1 MSRTRGPARP
11 LRLRGRGLLALA
23 VVATL
28 PPSGA
33 CSQSYDLGRS
43 GDLVVSE
50 RLRILAHGRA
60 LADGASPIART
71 LSLKADMI
79 AQGFYHES
87 GIGWVRTEA
96 SLSPTLG
103 WSPNL
108 NGGLA
113 RSRIALGGGWL
124 EIDPAYVARS
134 GATAG
139 LLFES
144 EARLAW
150 GSGRFLQIEADGTI
164 SRARQSGDERRDRW
178 LQLCGRNHL
187 LGWSFLDLCLTQRES
202 DRSLSQYEQREATL
216 QFARLFTAPNSYHEI
231 RLDLTER
238 RQPEYRQPR
247 AGLEWHS
254 VWSGLATRFGI
265 GVGQAVEGRTVE
277 RLDVFADLRWRMAG
291 AVTGLALWQSRASGG
306 QVFGIAQSDVSTGVA
321 LFRQITPVL
330 DVSVQ
335 YVRTR
340 SSVDLF
346 DNQQVGLDLSWR
358 FRIR

>member
-1 MSRTRGPARP
+1 M
-11 LRLRGRGLLALA
+11 LALA
-23 VVATL
+23 VTVAVVVL
-28 PPSGA
+28 PDGA
-33 CSQSYDLGRS
+33 RSQSYELGRS

-60 LADGASPIART
+60 LAEGASPMART
-71 LSLKADMI
+71 LSLKADMLV
-79 AQGFYHES
+79 QGFYHEG
-87 GIGWVRTEA
+87 GIDWVTAEA

-113 RSRIALGGGWL
+113 GSRIALGGGWL
-124 EIDPAYVARS
+124 EIDPTYVARS

-150 GSGRFLQIEADGTI
+150 GLGRFLQAEADGAI
-164 SRARQSGDERRDRW
+164 SRAWQSGYERRDRR
-178 LQLCGRNHL
+178 LQLCSRNHL
-187 LGWSFLDLCLTQRES
+187 RGWSFLDLCLRQSES
-202 DRSLSQYEQREATL
+202 DRSLSQYEQRETSL
-216 QFARLFTAPNSYHEI
+216 QFARLLAVPNSYHEI
-231 RLDLTER
+231 RLDLTQR

-247 AGLEWHS
+247 AGLELHS

-265 GVGQAVEGRTVE
+265 GLGQAVEGRTAE
-277 RLDVFADLRWRMAG
+277 RVDAFADLRWRMAG
-291 AVTGLALWQSRASGG
+291 AVTGLSLWQSRASGG
-306 QVFGIAQSDVSTGVA
+306 QVFGLAQSDVSTGVA
-321 LFRQITPVL
+321 LFRQITPAL
-330 DVSVQ
+330 DLSVQ

-346 DNQQVGLDLSWR
+346 DNRQVGLDLSWR
-358 FRIR
+358 LPIR